1 MIGFEIH
8 GMDQNIKI
16 VRHKNIMEVSNFR
29 GHKTFKIGFVTL
41 DLTLGPIRAA
51 HPFQVI
57 DSQTSYH
64 MLLRRPWIHY
74 NKSMPLTYHK
84 CLKAIWKGKRVHINA
99 IGSPFQR
106 DETHFLEAT
115 YCDELA
121 EWWSHSFPTSR
132 NPLSKW
138 EDLDGGKPRV
148 DNSAF
153 TSTGRPRKWK

>member
-121 EWWSHSFPTSR
+121 EW
-132 NPLSKW
+132 
-138 EDLDGGKPRV
+138 
-148 DNSAF
+148 
-153 TSTGRPRKWK
+153 